1 MDAKNLHFW
10 PFRPIVP
17 NSTIS
22 FRAILLSRSHSSSV
36 SAGYLRVSSIF
47 QHAPGVAS
55 AAPALDIIHH
65 PLILF
70 YTFLPILSIAYVAFA
85 ALL

>member
-1 MDAKNLHFW
+1 MDAKNLHFC

-22 FRAILLSRSHSSSV
+22 LRAILLSRSHSSFIC
-36 SAGYLRVSSIF
+36 AGYLRVSSNF

-55 AAPALDIIHH
+55 AAPALDMIQHS
-65 PLILF
+65 LILF
-70 YTFLPILSIAYVAFA
+70 YTLLPILSIAHVAFA
-85 ALL
+85 TLL